1 VRAIPDNGAFFIAV
15 EYHERA
21 DNEAVAAPHG
31 ALRPL
36 RSGGILRRPGIAD
49 SMAFMNSG
57 GTISVILRNNNS
69 TLATN
74 EFEVFDN
81 TWGRSVGTFTLKG
94 GESRAIEISADDS
107 GKGSVKIRNPDLG
120 PNDWVQVDAISA
132 GDVVTA

>member
-1 VRAIPDNGAFFIAV
+1 MKLSPPLTARCDRCAPAVFCAVRESLIACLM
-15 EYHERA
+15 
-21 DNEAVAAPHG
+21 D
-31 ALRPL
+31 
-36 RSGGILRRPGIAD
+36 
-49 SMAFMNSG
+49 SG

-81 TWGRSVGTFTLKG
+81 TCGRSVGTFTLKG